1 MMWLRLLWWWRKWL
15 DSGCILRMEPTEF
28 ADGLNMETKR
38 GREKR
43 EFGPEFL
50 AGLIASN

>member
-1 MMWLRLLWWWRKWL
+1 
-15 DSGCILRMEPTEF
+15 MEPTEF
-28 ADGLNMETKR
+28 ADGLNMETKW
-38 GREKR
+38 GRERR